1 MIMKVKTVSRDQV
14 KKSKRRSSKLRP
26 LIDALDTLAPG
37 GDAIEVTYIEE
48 KEINSIRT
56 AIYQYNQEKG
66 IKIRSGKDA
75 ANKKIYFYRD

>member
-1 MIMKVKTVSRDQV
+1 MKVKTVSRDQV

-26 LIDALDTLAPG
+26 LIDALEHLESG
-37 GDAIEVTYIEE
+37 GDAIEVSYNEE

-66 IKIRSGKDA
+66 IKIKSGKDA
-75 ANKKIYFYRD
+75 VNKKIYFYLD